1 MGNTSQIEFLYMQYW
16 AVLVSNH
23 FTEPNFMDTFFT
35 VYALVNSEEKP
46 DKEMIA
52 KLQYIEEH
60 TTDKLHMP
68 LAEVEYFYW
77 KNAAK
82 GLQTDLTL
90 KGGKMMNVMQVFAE
104 LNKAL
109 KELTIIVVRI
119 GKKYSLDITYRN
131 PSEEDDSEM
140 KF

>member
-1 MGNTSQIEFLYMQYW
+1 
-16 AVLVSNH
+16 
-23 FTEPNFMDTFFT
+23 
-35 VYALVNSEEKP
+35 
-46 DKEMIA
+46 
-52 KLQYIEEH
+52 
-60 TTDKLHMP
+60 
-68 LAEVEYFYW
+68 
-77 KNAAK
+77 
-82 GLQTDLTL
+82 
-90 KGGKMMNVMQVFAE
+90 MNVMQVFAE

>member
-1 MGNTSQIEFLYMQYW
+1 
-16 AVLVSNH
+16 
-23 FTEPNFMDTFFT
+23 MDAFFT

-68 LAEVEYFYW
+68 LPEVEYFYW

>member
-1 MGNTSQIEFLYMQYW
+1 MGNTSQIEFLYMQFW

-23 FTEPNFMDTFFT
+23 FTEPNFLDLFFT
-35 VYALVNSEEKP
+35 VHALINSEEKP
-46 DKEMIA
+46 DQKM
-52 KLQYIEEH
+52 LDRLSYIEEH
-60 TTDKLHMP
+60 TTERLNMP
-68 LAEVEYFYW
+68 LAAIEYFYW

-82 GLQTDLTL
+82 GLQTDLTIA
-90 KGGKMMNVMQVFAE
+90 GGKTMNIMSVFVE

-109 KELTIIVVRI
+109 KELTMMVVKI

>member
-1 MGNTSQIEFLYMQYW
+1 MGNTSQIEFLYMQFW
-16 AVLVSNH
+16 GVLVSNH
-23 FTEPNFMDTFFT
+23 FTEPNFMDAFFT

-46 DKEMIA
+46 DKEMIT

-109 KELTIIVVRI
+109 KELTIIVVKI
-119 GKKYSLDITYRN
+119 GKKYSLDITYR
-131 PSEEDDSEM
+131 SGEEEDSEM